1 MDLIDRQAAIDVRES
16 VKARIFNVLI
26 SCEIATYTNLYAPD
40 GAVVSISNI
49 VALLGDVTKYGARQ
63 ALKRLMADGLVEYT
77 SQGRPTVISYN
88 GEVHEL
94 IADAAPPI
102 NGYCLTKKGFETPEW
117 EQAYKKWEKSVE
129 EEFANRWRV
138 EYLQ

>member
-1 MDLIDRQAAIDVRES
+1 MYDES
-16 VKARIFNVLI
+16 VKDRIFNVLI

-40 GAVVSISNI
+40 RAVVSISNI

-77 SQGRPTVISYN
+77 SQGRPAVISYY
-88 GEVHEL
+88 GEDGEGSL
-94 IADAAPPI
+94 IEGAAPPI

-117 EQAYKKWEKSVE
+117 KQAYKKWEKSIDE
-129 EEFANRWRV
+129 WANRWRV
-138 EYLQ
+138 EYNG